1 MKIIT
6 YATHS
11 FGGFDTLIETVPDI
25 VVLGWAKKWNG
36 FMDKFKG
43 VLEYL
48 ESVVPDNEVVMV
60 VDGFDTIAKKDLSE
74 VETIFKSMNCKI
86 LVSQDPADNYF
97 TKKVY
102 TTCYGTTINTGLYM
116 GYCKNIK
123 KLLTE
128 ALQSGEEDDQR
139 AMNMICNRIND
150 QSFIKVD
157 TDHIIFENCYNNSN
171 CVKRSRAYIIG
182 TPGEI
187 SISRYFR
194 GIREYYRFFVPEIL
208 VLVLVLFMYL
218 NRKSVYKIISS
229 FIKI

>member
-11 FGGFDTLIETVPDI
+11 FGGFDRLVQTVPDI
-25 VVLGWAKKWNG
+25 VVLGWDKKWNG

-48 ESVVPDNEVVMV
+48 ESVVPDNDVVMV

-74 VETIFKSMNCKI
+74 VETIFKRMNCKI
-86 LVSQDPADNYF
+86 LVSQDPVDNYF

-157 TDHIIFENCYNNSN
+157 TEHIIFENCYNNSN
-171 CVKRSRAYIIG
+171 CIKKSRAYIIG

-208 VLVLVLFMYL
+208 VLVLFVYL
-218 NRKSVYKIISS
+218 NRKSMYKIISS